1 MKEIPMSPT
10 PKPALGL
17 LSRIVLT
24 LGLVLLAGLAQT
36 ALYAA
41 SQTWSNAPVDSAWNN
56 TNNWVG
62 RAVPGGLNLTLNTV
76 NNDVATFN
84 SPLAGGI
91 GGAANPI
98 LTDDATTVGARSRQI
113 GGITFDGTACGAYVI
128 SSLSPPALPTAGTPE
143 TGILNVSHNGS
154 IQMTASVTNSQR
166 ILVPVFTR
174 LPSSTAGIY
183 NFVNNSTNAATLYI
197 ASVTNDS
204 ANTRGTDF
212 RLGGSNTGT
221 NTIGS
226 ISAGTTT
233 SGANGLTK
241 LGSGTWI
248 LAGPGDFRSQTVIR
262 IQEGTLIVKDPAA
275 FSGATTATVTNTG
288 VLQMDGI
295 TLNQTALNLHKGG
308 TLRMTGSNAVNGVA
322 VGTHTGT
329 SATLATVNPSD
340 VFVVGTALTAN
351 SVVSGGASDTV
362 LRTAGPGTLV
372 FGTDNTYAGR
382 WSFGAA
388 TNQIA
393 YYNALGTGVV
403 ANVEAGAILD
413 LRPLGATWFTP
424 TTAGFGGSGAGTAVG
439 STAAA
444 ILAESGATLDLL
456 GKTVHLTFAP
466 ASSSG
471 DLTRPALYIAQGT
484 LWLNGNTFVVN
495 NASGTPLGAGTYRLI
510 QQAAG
515 NISSAGGYAVIVN
528 GAGLAA
534 GTAGEIQV
542 SGGNVNLVVSIYT
555 PKNLVWKGGNPDSIW
570 DVANTA
576 NFLDGATFSVFR
588 NLDNVLFNAT
598 GSANPQVMLAGT
610 LAPGSVTVDTSANDY
625 TFMGTGQIGGAA
637 KLTKIGTGTLQLQ
650 TVNTYAGGTVVSNGV
665 VQYGVANA
673 LPSIGNGDVA
683 LYDGGKLDLNNFDG
697 LINGLNGD
705 GTVDNTGGF
714 ASVLTV
720 GNNDRPGSFSGV
732 LKNTSGTLALAKV
745 GTNVLTLSASNSYAG
760 PTTVNAGILAVA
772 NEHALG
778 VGDLT
783 VAGGTLDVQSP
794 RLYVNSLAGSA
805 GGVIAN
811 DSTAA
816 TNRLVIQGTNT
827 TTFGGVMQNGAG
839 GGGMGL
845 TLLGGSLTM
854 SGANTYTGGT
864 IVGSGASFYIANGPA
879 AVTGGVIASN
889 GATLGLS
896 GGSSTPGTPTSI
908 TTVDGA
914 TVSFTAGALGKIW
927 NTQFYGAP
935 NTTNRILTTMSFGGN
950 NSFSNFLGVVRLEAN
965 AQVRFINIPTGG
977 TGGGNNTT
985 FEFVGNTEVMT
996 RDPATVSLGHIVGGN
1011 PSAGI
1016 NGASSG
1022 AGPNT
1027 FILGAKGVDASFQ
1040 GYIRG
1045 SNNIVKAGSGVLRFD
1060 GVGATTNS
1068 DFATYTNYLY
1078 NSLLAYYGNTTI
1090 SNGVLALVVPNDLS
1104 NAFSITLAAP
1114 TAVLDASK
1122 MGYVSNF
1129 TDAYGDNSALVT
1141 NGTLRLYAGQTL
1153 AGLGTIRGAV
1163 IAEAGSII
1171 NPGLPVGVLTIT
1183 NGAVFNGTLNFD
1195 LNRTSSPKADQIAAP
1210 SVNVNGAT
1218 INVTNLGP
1226 DLVTGDTF
1234 QLFSGPVAGT
1244 PAAVNLPAQNQAGT
1258 ITYVWD
1264 NRLAVDGSLKVLSG
1278 AAPVDPTP
1286 TNLAAWVSGNQ
1297 LTLSWPAGHT
1307 GWELQTNAVD
1317 VANPAFWFTYP
1328 GSTATNQV
1336 TVTLDPSQTNVFY
1349 RLRLTP

>member
-1 MKEIPMSPT
+1 MSPT
-10 PKPALGL
+10 PKSALGF
-17 LSRIVLT
+17 LSRIVLIIS
-24 LGLVLLAGLAQT
+24 LILLAGLAQT
-36 ALYAA
+36 ALHAA
-41 SQTWSNAPVDSAWNN
+41 SQIWTNAPVDSAWNN
-56 TNNWVG
+56 TDNWVG
-62 RAVPGGLNLTLNTV
+62 RAVPGALNLTGNTV

-91 GGAANPI
+91 GGAGNPI
-98 LTDDATTVGARSRQI
+98 LTDDATTAGARSRQI
-113 GGITFDGTACGAYVI
+113 GGITFDTPDCGAYVI
-128 SSLSPPALPTAGTPE
+128 STLSPPVLPDTTTPE

-154 IQMTASVTNSQR
+154 IQLTASVTNSQR
-166 ILVPVFTR
+166 ILVPLFTR

-197 ASVTNDS
+197 ESVTNNS

-226 ISAGTTT
+226 LSAGSTTT
-233 SGANGLTK
+233 GANGLTK
-241 LGSGTWI
+241 QGTGTWI

-262 IQEGTLIVKDPAA
+262 VQEGTLIVKDPAA

-295 TLNQTALNLHKGG
+295 TLNQTSLPLHNGG
-308 TLRMTGSNAVNGVA
+308 TLRMNGSNAVNGVA
-322 VGTHTGT
+322 VGAHTGT
-329 SATLATVNPSD
+329 RATLATLSASD
-340 VFVVGTALTAN
+340 IFVVGTALTAN
-351 SVVSGGASDTV
+351 SVVSGGAADTV

-372 FGTDNTYAGR
+372 FGTDNTYIGR

-388 TNQIA
+388 TNQIS
-393 YYNALGTGVV
+393 YYNALGTGAN

-413 LRPLGATWFTP
+413 LTPLGATYFTP
-424 TTAGFGGSGAGTAVG
+424 TTAGFGASGTGTAIG

-444 ILAESGATLDLL
+444 ILADAGATLDLL
-456 GKTVHLTFAP
+456 GKTVNLTFTP

-471 DLTRPALYIAQGT
+471 DLTHPALYIARGT
-484 LWLNGNTFVVN
+484 LALNGNTFIVN
-495 NASGTPLGAGTYRLI
+495 NASGTPLGVGTYRLI
-510 QQAAG
+510 QQASG
-515 NISSAGGYAVIVN
+515 GVSSAGGYAVIVN
-528 GAGLAA
+528 GSGLAT
-534 GTAGEIQV
+534 GTAAEIQV
-542 SGGNVNLVVSIYT
+542 SGGNVDLVVSIYT

-570 DVANTA
+570 DLATTA
-576 NFLDGATFSVFR
+576 NFLDGATPSVFR
-588 NLDNVLFNAT
+588 TSDNVTFNAV
-598 GSANPQVMLAGT
+598 GSANSQVMLAGT

-625 TFMGTGQIGGAA
+625 TFMGTGQIGGGA

-650 TVNTYAGGTVVSNGV
+650 TVNTYAGGTVISNGV

-673 LPSIGNGDVA
+673 LPSTGSGDVA
-683 LYDGGKLDLNNFDG
+683 IWDGGKLDLNNFDG
-697 LINGLNGD
+697 TINGLNGD
-705 GTVDNTGGF
+705 GTVDNTAGF

-732 LKNTSGTLALAKV
+732 LKNTSGTLALTKV
-745 GTNVLTLSASNSYAG
+745 GTNVLTLAASNSYAG
-760 PTTVNAGILAVA
+760 PTTLNAGILGVA

-778 VGDLT
+778 VGDLSL
-783 VAGGTLDVQSP
+783 AGGLLDVRSP

-805 GGVIAN
+805 GAVIAN
-811 DSTAA
+811 NSTAS
-816 TNRLVIQGTNT
+816 TNRLIVQGTNT
-827 TTFGGVMQNGAG
+827 TTFGGVIENGAG
-839 GGGMGL
+839 GGGMAL

-854 SGANTYTGGT
+854 SGGNTYTGGT

-879 AVTGGVIASN
+879 GVTGGVIASN

-896 GGSSTPGTPTSI
+896 GGSTTPGTPTSI

-935 NTTNRILTTMSFGGN
+935 NTTNRILAAMSFGGN
-950 NSFSNFLGVVRLEAN
+950 KSFSNFLGVVRLEAN
-965 AQVRFINIPTGG
+965 AQARFINIPTGG
-977 TGGGNNTT
+977 TGGGDNTT

-1027 FILGAKGVDASFQ
+1027 FILGAKGVDAFFQ

-1045 SNNIVKAGSGVLRFD
+1045 TNNIVKAGSGLLSFN

-1104 NAFSITLAAP
+1104 NSPSITLAAP
-1114 TAVLDASK
+1114 TAVLDASQ

-1129 TDAYGDNSALVT
+1129 TDAYGDNSALIT
-1141 NGTLRLYAGQTL
+1141 NGTLRIYSGQTL
-1153 AGLGTIRGAV
+1153 AGLGTIRGAL
-1163 IAEAGSII
+1163 IAEPGSVVA
-1171 NPGLPVGVLTIT
+1171 PGLPVGVLTIT
-1183 NGAVFNGTLNFD
+1183 NGVALNGTINFD
-1195 LNRTSSPKADQIAAP
+1195 LNRTSTPQADQIAAP
-1210 SVNVNGAT
+1210 SVDVSGAT

-1234 QLFSGPVAGT
+1234 QLFSGPVVGT
-1244 PAAVNLPAQNQAGT
+1244 PLAVNLPAQNQAGT
-1258 ITYVWD
+1258 IPYVWT
-1264 NRLAVDGSLKVLSG
+1264 NLLAVNGSIKVLSG
-1278 AAPVDPTP
+1278 ASPVDPTP
-1286 TNLAAWVSGNQ
+1286 TNLTASVSGNQ
-1297 LTLSWPAGHT
+1297 LTLSWPASHT
-1307 GWELQTNAVD
+1307 GWDLQTNAVD

-1328 GSTATNQV
+1328 GSSATNQV